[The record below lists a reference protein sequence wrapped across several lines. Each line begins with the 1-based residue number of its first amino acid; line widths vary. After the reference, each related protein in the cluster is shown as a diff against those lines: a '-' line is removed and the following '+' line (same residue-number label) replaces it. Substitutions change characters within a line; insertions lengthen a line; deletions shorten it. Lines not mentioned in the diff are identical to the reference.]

1 MPKYRVTSQGTEFRL
16 MDFMQSIALS
26 MDACYKDRDET
37 NLTPEQNYNATYLVT
52 VMEVT
57 KLCKEFKLINQRCL
71 RKKQKSFYRYFEPV
85 QVWISGFPESI
96 EDSPEET
103 LRFFKGLVK
112 IVEDAHTI
120 LNEETN
126 QKLRDQIIQNAYL
139 RFAEPAGSA

>member
-1 MPKYRVTSQGTEFRL
+1 
-16 MDFMQSIALS
+16 

-103 LRFFKGLVK
+103 LRFFTGLVK
-112 IVEDAHTI
+112 IVEEAHTI

>member
-1 MPKYRVTSQGTEFRL
+1 
-16 MDFMQSIALS
+16 

-71 RKKQKSFYRYFEPV
+71 RKKQKSFYKYFEPV

-103 LRFFKGLVK
+103 LRFFTGLVK

>member
-1 MPKYRVTSQGTEFRL
+1 
-16 MDFMQSIALS
+16 

>member
-1 MPKYRVTSQGTEFRL
+1 

-71 RKKQKSFYRYFEPV
+71 RKKQKSFYKYFEPV

-103 LRFFKGLVK
+103 LRFFTGLVK
-112 IVEDAHTI
+112 IVEEAHTI

>member
-1 MPKYRVTSQGTEFRL
+1 

>member
-1 MPKYRVTSQGTEFRL
+1 

-71 RKKQKSFYRYFEPV
+71 RKKQKSFYKYFEPV

-103 LRFFKGLVK
+103 LRFFTGLVK

>member
-1 MPKYRVTSQGTEFRL
+1 

-103 LRFFKGLVK
+103 LRFFTGLVK

>member
-1 MPKYRVTSQGTEFRL
+1 

-96 EDSPEET
+96 EDSPDET
-103 LRFFKGLVK
+103 LRFFTGLVK

>member
-71 RKKQKSFYRYFEPV
+71 RKKQKSFYKYFEPV

-103 LRFFKGLVK
+103 LRFFTGLVK

>member
-71 RKKQKSFYRYFEPV
+71 RKKQKSFYKYFEPV

>member
-103 LRFFKGLVK
+103 LRFFTGLVK
-112 IVEDAHTI
+112 IVEEAHTI

>member
-1 MPKYRVTSQGTEFRL
+1 

-37 NLTPEQNYNATYLVT
+37 NLTPEQNFNATYLVT

-71 RKKQKSFYRYFEPV
+71 RKKQKSFYKYFEPV

-103 LRFFKGLVK
+103 LRFFTGLVK

>member
-1 MPKYRVTSQGTEFRL
+1 

-103 LRFFKGLVK
+103 LRFFTGLVK
-112 IVEDAHTI
+112 IVEEAHTI

>member
-37 NLTPEQNYNATYLVT
+37 NLTPEQNFNATYLVT

-103 LRFFKGLVK
+103 LRFFTGLVK